1 MNNLPDVV
9 KGRDV
14 RRLIT
19 SRIFSSKQIYS
30 YHKRLYYHICISNEL
45 STFQYN
51 NFIEQKLM
59 HIESTSALMHW
70 LSRSPE
76 LVLLLPWKSTFPL
89 QSRST
94 SRIISVTSS
103 SVYRSPRLVIKYLS
117 SFTVMYPSPSLS
129 KILNAFCKS
138 SSKSACRIRKAK
150 TVTKSSKP
158 NSPMYV
164 K

>member
-51 NFIEQKLM
+51 NFIEQKLK
-59 HIESTSALMHW
+59 HIESTSALMH
-70 LSRSPE
+70 
-76 LVLLLPWKSTFPL
+76 
-89 QSRST
+89 
-94 SRIISVTSS
+94 
-103 SVYRSPRLVIKYLS
+103 
-117 SFTVMYPSPSLS
+117 
-129 KILNAFCKS
+129 
-138 SSKSACRIRKAK
+138 
-150 TVTKSSKP
+150 
-158 NSPMYV
+158 
-164 K
+164 